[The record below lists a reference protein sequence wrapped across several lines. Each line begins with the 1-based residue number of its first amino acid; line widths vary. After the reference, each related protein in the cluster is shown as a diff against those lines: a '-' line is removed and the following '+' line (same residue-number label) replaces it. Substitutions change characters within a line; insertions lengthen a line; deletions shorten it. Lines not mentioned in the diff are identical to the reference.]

1 MLPLYLLGYLPV
13 LVDCLRS
20 CVYVFRMGFVFLG
33 GETRSQHPRIGPNR
47 AICKSYRHPAGLA
60 GGMDTKLNMRTRRHR
75 IFKLIPQVYLLKIL
89 KFKSQWPW
97 PKGQWCGFFFFSLL
111 LSLSLSPALSPFL
124 FYLVIFHGFESWTFH
139 SVSVP
144 SVLYNFNKVL
154 MTVKWISFSLRQTA
168 QFSVKPLQVQY
179 DS

>member
-1 MLPLYLLGYLPV
+1 MLLLYLLGYLPV

-20 CVYVFRMGFVFLG
+20 CVYVFRMGFVFFGG

-47 AICKSYRHPAGLA
+47 AICKSYRHPARLA

-89 KFKSQWPW
+89 RSLNLSDLDLKVNGVVF
-97 PKGQWCGFFFFSLL
+97 LL

-124 FYLVIFHGFESWTFH
+124 FYLVIFHSFES
-139 SVSVP
+139 
-144 SVLYNFNKVL
+144 
-154 MTVKWISFSLRQTA
+154 
-168 QFSVKPLQVQY
+168 
-179 DS
+179 

>member
-20 CVYVFRMGFVFLG
+20 CIYVFRMGFVFLG

-89 KFKSQWPW
+89 RSLNLSDFDLKVNGVCF
-97 PKGQWCGFFFFSLL
+97 CFFFVFSSPV
-111 LSLSLSPALSPFL
+111 SLSLSVSRPLPL
-124 FYLVIFHGFESWTFH
+124 FYF
-139 SVSVP
+139 
-144 SVLYNFNKVL
+144 
-154 MTVKWISFSLRQTA
+154 
-168 QFSVKPLQVQY
+168 
-179 DS
+179 